1 MFPTL
6 HPNVI
11 DSYALRQEA
20 ARARAQAIGALF
32 AWMFARRPRR
42 RVTEALNWR

>member
-6 HPNVI
+6 HPSVI

-20 ARARAQAIGALF
+20 ARARAEAISSVVAWLFGA
-32 AWMFARRPRR
+32 RPRR
-42 RVTEALNWR
+42 RVTQALNWR